1 MPPEIVIARETVLP
15 ISIVALRLP
24 DVLERTVVE
33 VVSDFSTEDGSVNV
47 TEELSFCS
55 EKRPLHEIIDAEKNM
70 QRTIKAPKAAGEKQV
85 RAVRGSVDL
94 LKLAIP
100 MHSFNQKN
108 KDSDSLLL
116 WCVYLKNTLKN
127 AGFLLLKKQVKHRT
141 LSSSSHNMKFFGG
154 LVWTVWTKFLIFCAK
169 MRVFLLKILLL

>member
-15 ISIVALRLP
+15 ISIVAVRLP

-55 EKRPLHEIIDAEKNM
+55 EKRPLHEITDVEKIM
-70 QRTIKAPKAAGEKQV
+70 QRTIKMPKAAAEKLM
-85 RAVRGSVDL
+85 RAVLVPVDL

-100 MHSFNQKN
+100 MHSFNHKT
-108 KDSDSLLL
+108 KDLYSLSL
-116 WCVYLKNTLKN
+116 
-127 AGFLLLKKQVKHRT
+127 
-141 LSSSSHNMKFFGG
+141 
-154 LVWTVWTKFLIFCAK
+154 
-169 MRVFLLKILLL
+169 